1 MESTFN
7 LLKLNQISNFN
18 NFIQNINEAEIY
30 SLVDLLIK
38 YKDQNIFVIGVGKCS
53 SLSIYFSDILKSLS
67 LKSFNINV
75 TNITHGDL
83 GCIKKEDL
91 TILISKSG
99 NTEELTKVIKL
110 INSYKILL
118 SCNRFSTLSKI
129 VNNTFLIPYNDEA
142 DIFFNLI
149 PTNSSTNFLSFISF
163 IVNLYIERNKITFE
177 NYTSNHPSGN
187 IGFKTKPIRDFINNE
202 ITICDKF
209 DLSNDDILSLLM
221 TSKNG
226 IVFQNKDI
234 FYGILTTKDILKN
247 IKNLSSKSIYDF
259 INKKPIILDNP
270 DELIQQHLEF
280 IKRYKLF
287 KFIPILEN
295 DKCIGILD
303 NSLIIE
309 IN

>member
-30 SLVDLLIK
+30 SLVDILIK
-38 YKDQNIFVIGVGKCS
+38 YKDKNIFVIGVGKCS

-110 INSYKILL
+110 IDSYNILL
-118 SCNRFSTLSKI
+118 SCNKFSALSRK
-129 VNNTFLIPYNDEA
+129 VNNTFVIPYNDEA
-142 DIFFNLI
+142 DLFFNLI

-163 IVNLYIERNKITFE
+163 VVNLYIERNKITFE
-177 NYTSNHPSGN
+177 SYKSNHPSGN
-187 IGFKTKPIRDFINNE
+187 IGFKTKPIRDFINND
-202 ITICDKF
+202 ITLCDNYE
-209 DLSNDDILSLLM
+209 LSNDEILSLLL

-226 IVFQNKDI
+226 IVFQNNDI
-234 FYGILTTKDILKN
+234 FYGILTTKDVLKN
-247 IKNLSSKSIYDF
+247 INNLSSKSIYDF
-259 INKKPIILDNP
+259 INKQPIVLDNP
-270 DELIQQHLEF
+270 DELIINKIDL

-287 KFIPILEN
+287 KFIPILEK

-309 IN
+309 LN